1 MIVFAIF
8 GLMGYLFFKYLWPML
23 RSNDPENKPK
33 ELYRFYDK
41 HPKLF
46 VLTVMFA
53 LFGIGQFAFEA
64 FAVIIGFIFV
74 QCFDDM
80 DGGMISILCAI
91 KEGLGILRY

>member
-1 MIVFAIF
+1 MFILFTFAI
-8 GLMGYLFFKYLWPML
+8 MGYLFFKYLWPML
-23 RSNDPENKPK
+23 KSNDPEKKPK
-33 ELYRFYDK
+33 ELYRLYDE

-53 LFGIGQFAFEA
+53 VFGIGHFSFEV
-64 FAVIIGFIFV
+64 FSTMIGFIFV

-80 DGGMISILCAI
+80 DSGITGTLCAI